1 MSKVQ
6 TRGSISLRRDT
17 IDALRTYRARVDRSA
32 SDIIEGLLRP
42 LLGLPPV
49 EGVARRP
56 APVRPPA
63 RAPDPIAMSQREW
76 IDGQARIAAARRKAR
91 ERDAAALPVGPMR
104 AELPARGKAA
114 AMPRGE
120 PVRSAVVEGPRGSGT
135 VML

>member
-17 IDALRTYRARVDRSA
+17 IDALRVYRDAGTQSA
-32 SDIIEGLLRP
+32 SAIVEGLLRP

-56 APVRPPA
+56 EPVRPPP

-104 AELPARGKAA
+104 AELPPRGKAA